1 MGLFR
6 KLKLGKT
13 DRLKQGKLHVI
24 KDASWD
30 YTDEPKMAY
39 SVGEPSWEESKSDEP
54 KMVYSIGEPSWEETK
69 SDEPKMV
76 YSIGEPSMWDE
87 PVKPQKKG
95 LFRRRKVE
103 PEEPKM
109 VYSIGEPSWEESKS
123 DEPKMVYSI
132 GEPSMFDEP
141 VKPAKRGLFRRK
153 KVEPEEPV
161 TLYSVAAED
170 PFERESRAAKAAR
183 AHAVRSS
190 NELEDMFKDEPALG
204 RTANGISGWK
214 K

>member
-39 SVGEPSWEESKSDEP
+39 SVGAPSWEESKSDEP
-54 KMVYSIGEPSWEETK
+54 KMVYS
-69 SDEPKMV
+69 V
-76 YSIGEPSMWDE
+76 
-87 PVKPQKKG
+87 
-95 LFRRRKVE
+95 
-103 PEEPKM
+103 
-109 VYSIGEPSWEESKS
+109 
-123 DEPKMVYSI
+123 

-161 TLYSVAAED
+161 ALYSVAAED

>member
-39 SVGEPSWEESKSDEP
+39 SVGAPSWEESKSDEP
-54 KMVYSIGEPSWEETK
+54 KMAYS
-69 SDEPKMV
+69 V
-76 YSIGEPSMWDE
+76 GEPSMFDE
-87 PVKPQKKG
+87 PVKPQKRG

-103 PEEPKM
+103 PEEPAAL
-109 VYSIGEPSWEESKS
+109 YSITDNNPWEETRS
-123 DEPKMVYSI
+123 DEPKMAYSV

-153 KVEPEEPV
+153 KVA
-161 TLYSVAAED
+161 LYSVAAED